1 MPRIEE
7 DIKLDF
13 KDVLIRPKR
22 STLKSRADVDVS
34 RVFQF
39 RNSKREYEGIPI
51 MAANMDTVGTFE
63 MARAFSE
70 FSMFT
75 CIHKH
80 YTVEEWKA
88 FRSSVDKKLFKHIA
102 ISGGTGDLDRLKE
115 IITAVPE
122 LEFICLDV
130 ANGYS
135 ENFIHFV
142 EKTRCAF
149 PTHTIIA
156 GNVVTHEIVEELI
169 LKGADIIKV
178 SFHTLLTL
186 LRT

>member
-34 RVFQF
+34 RVYCF

-63 MARAFSE
+63 MAKALSE
-70 FSMFT
+70 FQLFS

-80 YTVEEWKA
+80 YSVEDWKA
-88 FRSSVDKKLFKHIA
+88 FRKSVDQKFFKHIA
-102 ISGGTGDLDRLKE
+102 VSGGTGDLDRLKG
-115 IITAVPE
+115 IIAAVPE

-135 ENFIHFV
+135 EHFIHFV
-142 EKTRCAF
+142 EKTRLAF

-156 GNVVTHEIVEELI
+156 GNVVTHEMVEELI
-169 LKGADIIKV
+169 LKGADIVKV
-178 SFHTLLTL
+178 RVYLFLTKQFC
-186 LRT
+186 